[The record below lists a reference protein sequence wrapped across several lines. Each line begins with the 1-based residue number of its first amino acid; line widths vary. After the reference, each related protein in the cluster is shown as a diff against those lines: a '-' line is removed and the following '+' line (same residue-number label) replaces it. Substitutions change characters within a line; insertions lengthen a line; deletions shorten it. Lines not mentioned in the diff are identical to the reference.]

1 VTIHKDFRLLGCCF
15 GRLGSQNR
23 RYQVLLRPEQTRT
36 AERHPTA
43 GRIGISA
50 RFMRLRTL
58 GLLVVILAAASLT
71 ICQAQQLRITLP
83 ERSNPTP
90 VQKLNQDGVQA
101 VKKRDFKKAEKLFY
115 KAYLLDPDDP
125 FTLNNL
131 GYISE
136 LQGNVQRALRYYEL
150 ASRQD
155 SDSTVALASAP
166 DLKGKSLTAVTN
178 SFADRDLRANRGNV
192 QAMGLLEQ
200 GRVTEAETVLKN
212 TLEFDPHNAFTLNNL
227 GYTMEAEG
235 DLNAAYQ
242 YYTRA
247 ANRHSAE
254 KTIVAPDP
262 HWRGKPISEVA
273 ERNARAVS
281 KRIETEQS
289 VEARVARLN
298 LQGVTALNH
307 NQPDK
312 ARQFF
317 QEAYKL
323 NPKNAFALNN
333 MGYVAEMDGD
343 QETAQELYREAATAP
358 GSGAK
363 VTVATREQA
372 EGSAL
377 AQVAKT
383 NDQTAA
389 ANLDA
394 ERAARRRETGPIL
407 LRRRD
412 NTVVQEPE
420 SPPPGQTQPPLQP
433 VPNGQNPPPQQ

>member
-1 VTIHKDFRLLGCCF
+1 
-15 GRLGSQNR
+15 
-23 RYQVLLRPEQTRT
+23 
-36 AERHPTA
+36 
-43 GRIGISA
+43 
-50 RFMRLRTL
+50 M
-58 GLLVVILAAASLT
+58 ASLPV
-71 ICQAQQLRITLP
+71 CRAQELRITLP
-83 ERSNPTP
+83 KHSNPTP

-101 VKKRDFKKAEKLFY
+101 VKKHDFQKAERLFY

-136 LQGNVQRALRYYEL
+136 LQGNVQRALRYYQL
-150 ASRQD
+150 AARQD
-155 SDSTVALASAP
+155 SDSTIAMASVP

-192 QAMGLLEQ
+192 QAMGLLQQ
-200 GRVTEAETVLKN
+200 GRVTEAENLLKN

-247 ANRHSAE
+247 ANQHSTE

-273 ERNARAVS
+273 ERNARVVS
-281 KRIETEQS
+281 HRIETEQS

-307 NQPDK
+307 NQPAK
-312 ARQFF
+312 AREFF

-323 NPKNAFALNN
+323 NPSNAFALNN

-343 QETAQELYREAATAP
+343 EETAQELYREAAAAP
-358 GSGAK
+358 DSGAK

-377 AQVAKT
+377 AQVART
-383 NDQTAA
+383 NDQSAA
-389 ANLDA
+389 ANLEA
-394 ERAARRRETGPIL
+394 EKTARQRETGPIL

-412 NTVVQEPE
+412 NSVVQEPE
-420 SPPPGQTQPPLQP
+420 SPPPGQAAPSSQP
-433 VPNGQNPPPQQ
+433 VPDGQNPPPPQ